1 MMLCDG
7 LTCDEGGG
15 RYDDEEAVYN
25 EDEGVVYL
33 LGFFES
39 LAGLRTMTVGAT
51 GSNGLGVVVV
61 DRTWKC
67 GPGRWWL
74 DVVVVVDGVD
84 P

>member
-1 MMLCDG
+1 MILCDG
-7 LTCDEGGG
+7 LTCDDGGG
-15 RYDDEEAVYN
+15 RYEAAVYTV
-25 EDEGVVYL
+25 DAGVVYL
-33 LGFFES
+33 FGFFES

-51 GSNGLGVVVV
+51 GSKGLAVVVV